1 MSSPAAPSGPK
12 ALRSAIHDGSFAPV
26 YYLYGEDDYLKDESL
41 RHLIDAAVEAAT
53 RDFNLEIRRA
63 AEVDAEALGSLLNT
77 PPMMAA
83 RRAIVVRDV
92 GALKKDARAAL
103 DRYLRQPA
111 PDVVLVLTSPAEAKP
126 DKVMLDRAV
135 CVEFKPMTGTGVS
148 KWITYYVEHELG
160 GQITSDAITLLQDAV
175 GTELAQLKVE
185 LDKLASF
192 VAGAERR
199 LIDEAAVTAVVGV
212 RRGETLGDL
221 LDAVAGRNAA
231 RALELVPH
239 ILQQPKSGAV
249 PVVMALTTQTLA
261 LAWGRAQRDR
271 GVAPG
276 RLASEYYTLLK
287 GSGSVMTGR
296 SWGEAV
302 SAWVKYVDGWTFES
316 LDAALNALLVTD
328 AALKETRLSSDEQML
343 GSLVL
348 TLCGGER
355 KRRGAP
361 RAA

>member
-1 MSSPAAPSGPK
+1 MSSPVAPSGPK
-12 ALRSAIHDGSFAPV
+12 ALRSAIHDRTFAPV
-26 YYLYGEDDYLKDESL
+26 YYLYGDDDYLKDESL
-41 RHLIDAAVEAAT
+41 RHLVDAAVEPAT
-53 RDFNLEIRRA
+53 RDFNLEIRRGA
-63 AEVDAEALGSLLNT
+63 ELDAEVLGSLLDT
-77 PPMMAA
+77 PPMMAE
-83 RRAIVVRDV
+83 RRMIAVRDV
-92 GALKKDARAAL
+92 GALKKDARAML
-103 DRYLRQPA
+103 DRYVERPA
-111 PDVVLVLTSPAEAKP
+111 ADVVLVLTSPAEAKP
-126 DKVMLDRAV
+126 DRSLLERAV
-135 CVEFKPMTGTGVS
+135 AVEFKPMTGTGVS
-148 KWITYYVEHELG
+148 KWIAYYVEHELG
-160 GQITSDAITLLQDAV
+160 CTIAPEAVTLLQDAV
-175 GTELAQLKVE
+175 GTELTQLRIE

-192 VAGAERR
+192 ASGGEQR

-221 LDAVAGRNAA
+221 LDAVAARDAD

-249 PVVMALTTQTLA
+249 PVVMTLTTQMLA

-271 GVAPG
+271 GVSPG
-276 RLASEYYTLLK
+276 RLAGEYYTLLK
-287 GSGSVMTGR
+287 SSGSVMTGR

-302 SAWVKYVDGWTFES
+302 SAWVKHVDGWTVES
-316 LDAALNALLVTD
+316 LDAALEALLVTD

-348 TLCGGER
+348 TLCGAER